1 MTNKVVKPINTI
13 KTYAIV
19 NEYNDVLYVAATR
32 QEARS
37 NKLLHERI
45 IQITPYN
52 TKYVR

>member
-19 NEYNDVLYVAATR
+19 NEYNDVVLSTVTR
-32 QEARS
+32 QDAR
-37 NKLLHERI
+37 NLKLPSERI